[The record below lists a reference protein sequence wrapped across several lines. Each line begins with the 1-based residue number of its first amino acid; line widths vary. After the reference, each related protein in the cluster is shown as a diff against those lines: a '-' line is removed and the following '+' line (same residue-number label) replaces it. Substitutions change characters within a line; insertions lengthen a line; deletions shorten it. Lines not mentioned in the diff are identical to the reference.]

1 MRPSIRLP
9 YNACDKPATPASP
22 SHPSSTPHQPPPSP
36 TPGPNKP
43 PLPRTNQPP
52 PSPPNKKQ
60 VAGSFVGA
68 LADNFGRKKMCVMYA
83 VFYAISCVLK
93 LINSYYLLMVRAAV
107 YDNTNVC
114 VALRGV

>member
-1 MRPSIRLP
+1 M
-9 YNACDKPATPASP
+9 
-22 SHPSSTPHQPPPSP
+22 
-36 TPGPNKP
+36 
-43 PLPRTNQPP
+43 
-52 PSPPNKKQ
+52 
-60 VAGSFVGA
+60 GA